1 MAWACVTAA
10 WGLGFTGVLV
20 GWAMSGSYT
29 DALVRLFTRVFGAG
43 EGRGLRQLLALC
55 AAAGVVGPLMLAL
68 VGIVGG
74 GLLAAME
81 GWPVRAGV
89 FYVLAD
95 ATGQPN
101 PLVTQTPSTP
111 AGIGLSVVVS
121 LWALAISS
129 FALGLAASLPLPSSP
144 LRRCKL
150 RGTVQAL

>member
-1 MAWACVTAA
+1 MRDATPNAR
-10 WGLGFTGVLV
+10 GKRRKH
-20 GWAMSGSYT
+20 GSSNKWKSRKKGKKNEWDVNRT
-29 DALVRLFTRVFGAG
+29 
-43 EGRGLRQLLALC
+43 
-55 AAAGVVGPLMLAL
+55 
-68 VGIVGG
+68 
-74 GLLAAME
+74 
-81 GWPVRAGV
+81 
-89 FYVLAD
+89 D

-144 LRRCKL
+144 LRRCKR